1 MFFVGVGSHV
11 LFQNNIANRGGGLG
25 AKGPGSQMRV
35 LNGGRVEFVGNDA
48 AEYGGGAGVNIFFSP
63 SDHQHLLSFFFS
75 PATSL
80 PLSNCNSSLDF
91 LFASSYS

>member
-48 AEYGGGAGVNIFFSP
+48 AEYGGGA
-63 SDHQHLLSFFFS
+63 
-75 PATSL
+75 
-80 PLSNCNSSLDF
+80 
-91 LFASSYS
+91 